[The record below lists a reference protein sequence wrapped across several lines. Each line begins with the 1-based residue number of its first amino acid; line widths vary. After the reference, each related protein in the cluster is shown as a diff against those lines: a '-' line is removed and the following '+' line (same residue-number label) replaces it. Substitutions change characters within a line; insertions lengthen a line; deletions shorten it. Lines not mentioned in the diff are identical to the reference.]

1 VARPRSKKSAPAKI
15 LPMQLRVGDRFSDET
30 GEWEIA
36 SQRYPTAGGESV
48 TANVRRVD
56 RPATVEDRT
65 WVSHERI
72 RVKGVLSG
80 SLSA

>member
-1 VARPRSKKSAPAKI
+1 MARPRSKKSAPAKI

-56 RPATVEDRT
+56 QPATVEDRT
-65 WVSHERI
+65 
-72 RVKGVLSG
+72 
-80 SLSA
+80 